1 MSILFTSKFR
11 HSSSIAKTTIFMNNK
26 VDSKKTFEELL
37 KYLSHRI
44 RMSEK
49 EYDTNI
55 LGEEYWYEYWY

>member
-1 MSILFTSKFR
+1 MFILFTSKFR

-37 KYLSHRI
+37 SSTWVHRI
-44 RMSEK
+44 QMSQK

-55 LGEEYWYEYWY
+55 LGEE